1 MSLLVTSDALED
13 LDLLRA
19 EQAGLNK
26 HFNYTYNL
34 GNYITS
40 YHNIK
45 TLQSRLSNN
54 SLFGNA
60 VFKTSE
66 RFPGQTEGQK
76 VLASGGSIDSRSA
89 TS

>member
-1 MSLLVTSDALED
+1 MAE
-13 LDLLRA
+13 LRILGVPDS
-19 EQAGLNK
+19 ES
-26 HFNYTYNL
+26 YNL

-76 VLASGGSIDSRSA
+76 VLASGGSIDSRSV